1 MSTVESLSHFAPE
14 IVLLVGA
21 IGVLFSDLF
30 FRDKQLIG
38 YSALGV
44 ILVSLIL
51 IKAPSEPLS
60 LFGDFFLL
68 DRLTQIFRVAA
79 LVIVGIAILL
89 SLVYSPLS
97 KLYMGEYYSLLLFSA
112 FGLILMSAAAN
123 LLMIFLAIEFVSLIS
138 YVLVGFLKADKFSKE
153 ASLKYLLFGSVCSAF
168 MLYGMSLL
176 YGLTG
181 SLAIGEMSEA
191 LTANVA
197 NRPLVLTALVM
208 IFAGLGFKISM
219 APFHLWAPDVY
230 EGAPTPVTAFLTV
243 GPKALG
249 FVVLIRVLSGAFD
262 FEPIS
267 KDWTHLILVLSI
279 VTMTVGNIVALS
291 QTNIKRLIAYSSIA
305 QAGYILMGI
314 ATFTDLGVQA
324 VIVYAIAYAFTNL
337 GLFVVVVATSEKVGS
352 DEIKDYAGLARR
364 SPLLAGSMLV
374 FFLSL
379 AGIPPMAGFIGKYLV
394 FAAVL
399 EAAVLDK
406 GYYVLAVVAAL
417 NSIVAAAYYFKVIK
431 IVYLQSAPDEDD
443 LACPWPLR
451 IALGV
456 TLVGT
461 ILLGVMP
468 NDLIEFV
475 RGILP
480 LS

>member
-1 MSTVESLSHFAPE
+1 MTTVESLSHFAPE

-21 IGVLFSDLF
+21 VGVLFSDLV
-30 FRDKQLIG
+30 FRDKRLIG

-44 ILVSLIL
+44 IVVSLIL
-51 IKAPSEPLS
+51 IKALSVSEPLS

-68 DRLTQIFRVAA
+68 DKLTQLFRVAA
-79 LVIVGIAILL
+79 LAIVGIAILL

-97 KLYMGEYYSLLLFSA
+97 KLYMGEYYALLLFSA
-112 FGLILMSAAAN
+112 FGLILMSAATN

-168 MLYGMSLL
+168 MLYGLSLL

-181 SLAIGEMSEA
+181 TLKVTEMSTA
-191 LTANVA
+191 LASA
-197 NRPLVLTALVM
+197 QQPSLVLTALVM

-219 APFHLWAPDVY
+219 APFHMWAPDVY

-249 FVVLIRVLSGAFD
+249 FVVLIRVLSGAFTPFFD
-262 FEPIS
+262 N
-267 KDWTHLILVLSI
+267 WTPLILVLSMI
-279 VTMTVGNIVALS
+279 TMTVGNVIALS

-314 ATFTDLGVQA
+314 ATFTDLGIQA
-324 VIVYAIAYAFTNL
+324 VLVYAVVYAFTNL

-379 AGIPPMAGFIGKYLV
+379 AGIPPLAGFIGKYLV
-394 FAAVL
+394 FAAVIK
-399 EAAVLDK
+399 E

-417 NSIVAAAYYFKVIK
+417 NSVVAAAYYCKVIK
-431 IVYLQSAPDEDD
+431 TVYLQPPRDEDA
-443 LACPWPLR
+443 LPCPWPLR
-451 IALGV
+451 IALGI
-456 TLVGT
+456 TLAGT

-475 RGILP
+475 QSILP

>member
-1 MSTVESLSHFAPE
+1 MTTVQSLSHFVPE

-21 IGVLFSDLF
+21 VGVLFSDLV
-30 FRDKQLIG
+30 FRDKRLIG

-51 IKAPSEPLS
+51 IKALSVSEPLS

-68 DRLTQIFRVAA
+68 DRLTQLFRVAA
-79 LVIVGIAILL
+79 LAIVGITILL

-97 KLYMGEYYSLLLFSA
+97 KLYMGEYYALLLFSA
-112 FGLILMSAAAN
+112 FGLILMSAATN

-138 YVLVGFLKADKFSKE
+138 YVLVGFLKADKLSKE

-181 SLAIGEMSEA
+181 TLAVTEMSEA
-191 LTANVA
+191 LAEPS
-197 NRPLVLTALVM
+197 NRTLVLTALVM

-249 FVVLIRVLSGAFD
+249 FVVLIRVLSGAFEPL
-262 FEPIS
+262 FE
-267 KDWTHLILVLSI
+267 DWTALILILSM
-279 VTMTVGNIVALS
+279 VTMTVGNVIALS

-314 ATFTDLGVQA
+314 ATFTDLGVEA
-324 VIVYAIAYAFTNL
+324 VIVYAVVYAFTNL

-352 DEIKDYAGLARR
+352 DEISDYAGLARR
-364 SPLLAGSMLV
+364 SPLLAGSLLV

-399 EAAVLDK
+399 EN

-417 NSIVAAAYYFKVIK
+417 NSVVAAAYYFKVIK
-431 IVYLQSAPDEDD
+431 TVYLQPARDEDA

-451 IALGV
+451 FALGV
-456 TLVGT
+456 TLAGT
-461 ILLGVMP
+461 LLLGVMP
-468 NDLIEFV
+468 NDLIQFV
-475 RGILP
+475 RSILP

>member
-1 MSTVESLSHFAPE
+1 MTVTTVQSLSHFTPE

-21 IGVLFSDLF
+21 VGVLFSDLF
-30 FRDKQLIG
+30 FRDKRLIG

-44 ILVSLIL
+44 ILVSLML
-51 IKAPSEPLS
+51 IKAPSEPLP

-68 DRLTQIFRVAA
+68 DRLTQLFRVAA
-79 LVIVGIAILL
+79 LAIVGITILL

-97 KLYMGEYYSLLLFSA
+97 KLYMGEYYALLLFSG
-112 FGLILMSAAAN
+112 FGLILMSAATN

-181 SLAIGEMSEA
+181 TLAVTEMSEA
-191 LTANVA
+191 LAEPS
-197 NRPLVLTALVM
+197 NRTLVLTALVM

-249 FVVLIRVLSGAFD
+249 FVVLIRVLSGAFEPL
-262 FEPIS
+262 FE
-267 KDWTHLILVLSI
+267 DWTALILILSI
-279 VTMTVGNIVALS
+279 VTMTVGNIIALS

-314 ATFTDLGVQA
+314 ATFTDLGVEA
-324 VIVYAIAYAFTNL
+324 VIVYAVVYAFTNL

-352 DEIKDYAGLARR
+352 DEISDYAGLARR
-364 SPLLAGSMLV
+364 SPLLAGSLLV

-399 EAAVLDK
+399 EN

-417 NSIVAAAYYFKVIK
+417 NSVVAAAYYFKVIK
-431 IVYLQSAPDEDD
+431 TVYLQPAKDEDA

-451 IALGV
+451 IALSV
-456 TLVGT
+456 TLAGT
-461 ILLGVMP
+461 LLLGVMP
-468 NDLIEFV
+468 NDLIQFV
-475 RGILP
+475 RSILP

>member
-1 MSTVESLSHFAPE
+1 MTTVTSLSHFVPE

-21 IGVLFSDLF
+21 VGVLFSDLV
-30 FRDKQLIG
+30 FRDKRLIG
-38 YSALGV
+38 YSALAV
-44 ILVSLIL
+44 IVVSLVL
-51 IKAPSEPLS
+51 IKAPTEPLS

-68 DRLTQIFRVAA
+68 DKLTQLFRVAA
-79 LVIVGIAILL
+79 LAIVGIVILL

-97 KLYMGEYYSLLLFSA
+97 KLYMGEYYALLLFSA
-112 FGLILMSAAAN
+112 FGLILMSAATN

-181 SLAIGEMSEA
+181 TLRVTEMSTA
-191 LTANVA
+191 LASASQPT
-197 NRPLVLTALVM
+197 LVLSALVM

-249 FVVLIRVLSGAFD
+249 FVVLIRVLSGAFTPL
-262 FEPIS
+262 FE
-267 KDWTHLILVLSI
+267 DWTGLILVLSI

-314 ATFTDLGVQA
+314 ATFSDLGIEA
-324 VIVYAIAYAFTNL
+324 VIVYAVAYAFTNL

-352 DEIKDYAGLARR
+352 DEIQDYAGLAQR

-394 FAAVL
+394 FAAVIQ
-399 EAAVLDK
+399 E
-406 GYYVLAVVAAL
+406 GYYVLAVAAAL
-417 NSIVAAAYYFKVIK
+417 NSIVAAAYYFKVVK
-431 IVYLQSAPDEDD
+431 TVYLQPASDEDA

-451 IALGV
+451 VALGV
-456 TLVGT
+456 TLTGT
-461 ILLGVMP
+461 VLLGVMP
-468 NDLIEFV
+468 SDLIEFV
-475 RGILP
+475 QSILP